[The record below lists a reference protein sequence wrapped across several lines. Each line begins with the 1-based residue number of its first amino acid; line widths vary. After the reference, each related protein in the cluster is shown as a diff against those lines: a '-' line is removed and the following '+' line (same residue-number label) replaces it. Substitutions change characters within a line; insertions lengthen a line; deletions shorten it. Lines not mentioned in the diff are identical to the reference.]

1 MDPTYIALGAVI
13 LSAITLA
20 SQMLGK
26 SLSIREHEE
35 FAKNTKERLNELKG
49 DYQRET
55 TRLEDRVKTLEQTR
69 PTTGEIEARLDK
81 KAD

>member
-1 MDPTYIALGAVI
+1 MDSTYIALGAVI
-13 LSAITLA
+13 LAAITLA

-35 FAKNTKERLNELKG
+35 FSKNTKERLSDLKS
-49 DYQRET
+49 DYQRESN
-55 TRLEDRVKTLEQTR
+55 RLEDRIKTLEQTR

-81 KAD
+81 KT

>member
-1 MDPTYIALGAVI
+1 MDSTYIALGAVI
-13 LSAITLA
+13 LAAITLA

-35 FAKNTKERLNELKG
+35 FSKNTKERLSDLKS
-49 DYQRET
+49 DYQRESN
-55 TRLEDRVKTLEQTR
+55 RLEDRIKTLEQTR

-81 KAD
+81 KN

>member
-1 MDPTYIALGAVI
+1 MDATYIALGAVI
-13 LSAITLA
+13 LAAITLA

-35 FAKNTKERLNELKG
+35 FSKNTKERLSDLKS
-49 DYQRET
+49 DYQRESN
-55 TRLEDRVKTLEQTR
+55 RLEDRIKTLEQTR

-81 KAD
+81 KT

>member
-1 MDPTYIALGAVI
+1 MDSTYIALGAVI
-13 LSAITLA
+13 LAAITLA

-35 FAKNTKERLNELKG
+35 FSKNTKERLSDLKD
-49 DYQRET
+49 DYQRESD
-55 TRLEDRVKTLEQTR
+55 RLEDRIKTLEQTR

-81 KAD
+81 NK

>member
-1 MDPTYIALGAVI
+1 MDSTYIALGAVI
-13 LSAITLA
+13 LAAITLA

-49 DYQRET
+49 DYQRESD
-55 TRLEDRVKTLEQTR
+55 RLEDRIKTLEQTR
-69 PTTGEIEARLDK
+69 PTTGEIEAQLDK
-81 KAD
+81 KN